1 MLFDFVRAAFDSPR
15 RAFTD
20 LSRRLRDGVSSKKK
34 VAFSSKAGAVP
45 KAAPSSTVTN
55 QRASPPRSRSISCAC
70 RRIAS
75 RSLRQQFAIDA
86 GGIVVKA
93 QK

>member
-1 MLFDFVRAAFDSPR
+1 VFECVRALFASTPTFR
-15 RAFTD
+15 ID

-34 VAFSSKAGAVP
+34 VAFSSKAGAVA

-55 QRASPPRSRSISCAC
+55 QRPVRPARSISCAC